1 MLFFELSI
9 NVQDKHMMNGRG
21 RMSEM
26 GSGVIEMALLFGFLF
41 IAIVFFLGLYIL
53 LKWVSNKGKPQK
65 NHESSAINESK
76 NQ

>member
-1 MLFFELSI
+1 MGS
-9 NVQDKHMMNGRG
+9 G

-53 LKWVSNKGKPQK
+53 LKWVYNKGKPQK
-65 NHESSAINESK
+65 NHKSPAMEEPK